1 MVDIES
7 AFLIRLKLLLT
18 GKSPENTFFCHFSA
32 ETARRH
38 KNYLLGDQ
46 SAALLLEQP
55 DQPLFLRLRLIHL
68 LGFDGIALSPAS
80 E

>member
-1 MVDIES
+1 MRWSDIRTRVLLAAWLPVLMVGIG
-7 AFLIRLKLLLT
+7 L
-18 GKSPENTFFCHFSA
+18 
-32 ETARRH
+32 
-38 KNYLLGDQ
+38 